1 MSLEQIADRVIET
14 DVLVVGGGIAGCPV
28 AVKAAEHGL
37 NVTIVEKA
45 NSERSGSAG
54 SGLQRF
60 GGEAPPDS
68 RAAQSVKGDAA
79 MLARF
84 GALLPDLNVRYKIF
98 ANTSW
103 WFDEMERY
111 GIPMRLNYAEP
122 NQTGSAGNEV
132 VSAVQWLNIKPL
144 LSQAARKNGV
154 NILQWT
160 MAIDLLTNNGTV
172 VGTTA
177 VNVRTGEFIV
187 IKAKATVIAT
197 GQLARNYEQEAPMP
211 WKYKFLY
218 HLCPA
223 SLSGDGYALAYRAG
237 AELINMDIV
246 LGGPMFRIRDDLT
259 EGFGHF
265 PDADG
270 GPMKVFTWK
279 EDEIL
284 IPNAARYYELEQ
296 KGLTPLYYSLEH
308 LPERFQ
314 KRLDVSSAH
323 ERPISLKI
331 AEDRG
336 FNRRAHRYEVMSLKP
351 AGHNRISGVRVD
363 EDFKASLKGL
373 YAVGDSMPGG
383 GGGRAAS
390 AMGLL
395 LGDSL
400 PSFVK
405 EAMEPVVDEGQVE
418 SQKQVALAPVAV
430 KDGTEPMELEC
441 AVRYACERYAGILK
455 SEGKL
460 REGQRRLGSLKRMFL
475 PQLMAKNPHYLMRCL
490 EARNILDMSEVTLRG
505 MLERK
510 ETRGNFI
517 RLDYP
522 ETNPAMDGKLICQ
535 RLESG
540 KAIIE
545 LVEQIGLKP
554 EYTQEEK

>member
-1 MSLEQIADRVIET
+1 MSLEQIADRVVDT

-54 SGLQRF
+54 SGLQHL
-60 GGEAPPDS
+60 GGQAPPDS
-68 RAAQSVKGDAA
+68 RAAQRVKDDAA

-84 GALLPDLNVRYKIF
+84 GALLPDLNVRYKVF
-98 ANTSW
+98 ASTSW
-103 WFDEMERY
+103 WFEEMERQ
-111 GIPMRLNYAEP
+111 GIPMHTEP
-122 NQTGSAGNEV
+122 YPT
-132 VSAVQWLNIKPL
+132 AVLWLNVKPL

-172 VGTTA
+172 VGATA

-197 GQLARNYEQEAPMP
+197 GQLARNYGQETPMP

-265 PDADG
+265 PDNG
-270 GPMKVFTWK
+270 MGPMKVFNWK
-279 EDEIL
+279 GDEIL

-296 KGLTPLYYSLEH
+296 KGLTPLFYSLEH

-314 KRLDVSSAH
+314 KRLDVLSTH

-336 FNRRAHRYEVMSLKP
+336 FNRRAHRYEVMALKP
-351 AGHNRISGVRVD
+351 VGHNRISGVRVD

-390 AMGLL
+390 AMGFL

-418 SQKQVALAPVAV
+418 SQKQVILAPLAV
-430 KDGTEPMELEC
+430 KDGTEPMEMES
-441 AVRYACERYAGILK
+441 AIRYACERYAGMIK

-460 REGQRRLGSLKRMFL
+460 REGLRRLGSLKRVFL

-490 EARNILDMSEVTLRG
+490 ETRNILDMSEVTLRG

-522 ETNPAMDGKLICQ
+522 ETDTAMDGKLICQ
-535 RLESG
+535 RLQDG
-540 KAIIE
+540 KPVIE
-545 LVEQIGLKP
+545 LVEPIGLKP
-554 EYTQEEK
+554 EYTQ

>member
-1 MSLEQIADRVIET
+1 MGLEQIADRVVET

-60 GGEAPPDS
+60 GGEASPDS
-68 RAAQSVKGDAA
+68 RAVQSVKGDAA

-103 WFDEMERY
+103 WFDEMERF
-111 GIPMRLNYAEP
+111 GIPMHTGP
-122 NQTGSAGNEV
+122 NQT
-132 VSAVQWLNIKPL
+132 AVQWLNVKPI
-144 LSQAARKNGV
+144 LSQAAKRNGV

-177 VNVRTGEFIV
+177 VNVRTGEFIT

-197 GQLARNYEQEAPMP
+197 GPLARNYEQEAPLP

-223 SLSGDGYALAYRAG
+223 SLSGDGCALAYRAG

-265 PDADG
+265 PDAEG

-279 EDEIL
+279 GDEIL

-336 FNRRAHRYEVMSLKP
+336 FNRRTHRYEVMALKP

-363 EDFKASLKGL
+363 EDFKASLRCL

-400 PSFVK
+400 PSFIK
-405 EAMEPVVDEGQVE
+405 EAKEPVVDEGQVE
-418 SQKQVALAPVAV
+418 SQKQVILAPLAV

-441 AVRYACERYAGILK
+441 AVRYICERYAGILK

-460 REGQRRLGSLKRMFL
+460 REGLGRLGSLRRVFM
-475 PQLMAKNPHYLMRCL
+475 PRLMAKNPHYLMRYL
-490 EARNILDMSEVTLRG
+490 EARNILEMSEVTLRG

-522 ETNPAMDGKLICQ
+522 ETDPAMDSKLICQ
-535 RLESG
+535 RVEDG
-540 KAIIE
+540 KPIIE
-545 LVEQIGLKP
+545 LMEQIGLKP